1 MPDTGLQARLRPG
14 DSIATGRRITRR
26 TRGLTH
32 GPITRLMSPS
42 DLGHVLKPF
51 VFLDL
56 FDVDLH
62 DPRAGFTIHPH
73 SGLATITVICEGD
86 LRFDDPRDGTG
97 HIGFGGF
104 EWMRAGN
111 GVWHGKELSGGTSAS
126 AKGFQLWIA
135 LGPEL
140 EHSEVDSQY
149 VEARHVPAAGPA
161 RVILGSYEGARS
173 PARSPD
179 GVTYLL
185 VKMAA
190 GTAWTFKPPEG
201 QPVAWLAVAG
211 GQLVGATPADPGEMV
226 LFEASQ
232 EPITLQAGAGSDAI
246 FVIGS
251 AAPHPHDLHLGNYS
265 VHTSAQSLALGEA
278 NIERL
283 RRLLVAAGNRR
294 SESGSTPIFRG

>member
-1 MPDTGLQARLRPG
+1 MPDPVSERPVP
-14 DSIATGRRITRR
+14 SAAAARRISHR
-26 TRGLTH
+26 TRGFTH

-42 DLGHVLKPF
+42 DLGHKVKPF

-62 DPRAGFTIHPH
+62 DPRAGFNIHPH
-73 SGLATITVICEGD
+73 SGLATITVIVQGD
-86 LRFDDPRDGTG
+86 LRFDDPTDGTG

-111 GVWHGKELSGGTSAS
+111 GVWHGKELSGGTSPR

-149 VEARHVPAAGPA
+149 VEAQHVPAAGPA
-161 RVILGSYEGARS
+161 RVILGSYEGVRS
-173 PARSPD
+173 PARSPE

-185 VKMAA
+185 VRLAA
-190 GTAWTFKPPEG
+190 GTTWQFQPPEG
-201 QPVAWLAVAG
+201 QPVAWLAVAE
-211 GQLVGATPADPGEMV
+211 GQLAGETHADTGEMV
-226 LFEASQ
+226 VFQPSPQA
-232 EPITLQAGAGSDAI
+232 ITLEAGAGSDAL

-251 AAPHPHDLHLGNYS
+251 AAPHAHELHLGDYS
-265 VHTSAQSLALGEA
+265 VHTSAESLDRGEA

-283 RRLLVAAGNRR
+283 RLLLVAAGNRR
-294 SESGSTPIFRG
+294 NASGTTPVFRG